1 MAFSAETRL
10 IPTDLVYPS
19 FGLLL
24 CLENFMTIFHP
35 ADTSSCFQQQL
46 RPLLPTALKLSPSSA
61 LVLLFSIAQN
71 DLACLEGSKALC
83 LNVVTYVYFHPPRGL
98 LSYFLSLNKTHSTS
112 TVLAPSKLS
121 INSSQVPEKLFP
133 RIS

>member
-19 FGLLL
+19 SGLLL
-24 CLENFMTIFHP
+24 CLGNFRTIFHP
-35 ADTSSCFQQQL
+35 ADTASCFQQQL
-46 RPLLPTALKLSPSSA
+46 RPLLPSALKLSPSSA
-61 LVLLFSIAQN
+61 LVLLSASQN

>member
-1 MAFSAETRL
+1 MAFSVGTRL
-10 IPTDLVYPS
+10 VPADLVYPS
-19 FGLLL
+19 SGLLL
-24 CLENFMTIFHP
+24 CLGNFMTIFHS
-35 ADTSSCFQQQL
+35 ADTPSCFQLQL
-46 RPLLPTALKLSPSSA
+46 QPLLPSERKLSPSSA
-61 LVLLFSIAQN
+61 LVPLSVAQN